1 VNPHGRR
8 LAVSVVVAA
17 LGCGPGTSRR
27 DAGGTTEVRSAV
39 VPAPAYGVGRPA
51 TAAEVA
57 AWDLD
62 VNPAGDGLPPG
73 SGTPA
78 RGAAIWAA
86 RCAACHGEHG
96 EGNERYPR
104 LVGRE
109 PSVGFPFGRQLRHAR
124 TVGNYWPYATT
135 LYDYIRRAMPP
146 TAPGSLEPDEIYG
159 VVAWLLAENRIVAA
173 NAVIDARTLPEI
185 QMPARDR
192 FVDDDRTGG
201 KEFR

>member
-1 VNPHGRR
+1 MSAGCR
-8 LAVSVVVAA
+8 VSPGVAA
-17 LGCGPGTSRR
+17 CRARLRSGREPPRRRWHDGGPQ
-27 DAGGTTEVRSAV
+27 DGGPTHATGWA
-39 VPAPAYGVGRPA
+39 APATPA
-51 TAAEVA
+51 EIA

-62 VNPAGDGLPPG
+62 VNPAGEGLPPG

-78 RGAAIWAA
+78 SGANVWAS
-86 RCAACHGEHG
+86 RCAACHGERG

-109 PSVGFPFGRQLRHAR
+109 PEEGFPFGRQLRHVR

-146 TAPGSLEPDEIYG
+146 TAPGSLQPDEIYG
-159 VVAWLLAENRIVAA
+159 VVAWLLAENRIVPAD
-173 NAVIDARTLPEI
+173 AVIDARTLP
-185 QMPARDR
+185 QVRMPARDR